1 MYFCGLEYSDMRI
14 ITKTTIKEYID
25 RNPNSRITLL
35 DWVKKTENAEWHN
48 FSDIR
53 KTFNSVDYVGNQ
65 HYVFYIKGNDYRLVV
80 VIQFTPQHVYIRF
93 IGTHAE
99 YDNIKDIKNL

>member
-1 MYFCGLEYSDMRI
+1 MRI

-25 RNPNSRITLL
+25 RNPKSRIALL
-35 DWVKKTENAEWHN
+35 DWVKKTEQAEWHN
-48 FSDIR
+48 VSDIR

-65 HYVFYIKGNDYRLVV
+65 HYVFNIKGNDYRLVV
-80 VIQFTPQHVYIRF
+80 VIQYMPQHVYICF